1 MLRSPHPWS
10 SARMITTLGD
20 DDAKVNKID
29 SWEKIKVNV
38 AKEKRYI
45 VSDIEFAFM
54 NEIRITF

>member
-1 MLRSPHPWS
+1 
-10 SARMITTLGD
+10 MITTLGD